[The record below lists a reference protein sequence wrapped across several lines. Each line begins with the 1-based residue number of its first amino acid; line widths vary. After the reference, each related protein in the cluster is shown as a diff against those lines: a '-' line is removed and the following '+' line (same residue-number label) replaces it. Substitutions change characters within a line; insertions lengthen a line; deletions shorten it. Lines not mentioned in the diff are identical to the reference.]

1 MENIKNKVKP
11 AFMTP
16 WQDNDREEEF
26 KDIVTETLHNINL
39 LKGSK
44 EDKKCFL
51 GKSTCCI
58 GNENDINKV
67 KNAV

>member
-1 MENIKNKVKP
+1 MENIKNKVKA

-51 GKSTCCI
+51 GKI
-58 GNENDINKV
+58 YLLHWK
-67 KNAV
+67 